1 MIKKII
7 LAVLLVGF
15 TGVLVWGGVNRTLAK
30 TGNDEGSNG
39 QGEGQYQSQG
49 ENRGQQ
55 RNTHEELDLQ
65 VDAHENVSGQAGNG
79 NGLALDSS
87 QSELANSQGNQGNG
101 NGGGRGGNGGRGQG
115 QGGGQGNQA
124 LDGDEIQAL
133 QMALDDEYHALAVYQ
148 SVIDTFGDVEPF
160 VEIAQ
165 SEQRHIEAL
174 IKHFDKYGVPVPE
187 NDWIGEIPAFESVA
201 AACQAGAQAE
211 IANAALYDQL
221 FSMTDDPGLIQVFTN
236 LSQAS
241 LESHLP
247 QFEACQ

>member
-87 QSELANSQGNQGNG
+87 
-101 NGGGRGGNGGRGQG
+101 
-115 QGGGQGNQA
+115 
-124 LDGDEIQAL
+124 
-133 QMALDDEYHALAVYQ
+133 
-148 SVIDTFGDVEPF
+148 
-160 VEIAQ
+160 
-165 SEQRHIEAL
+165 
-174 IKHFDKYGVPVPE
+174 
-187 NDWIGEIPAFESVA
+187 
-201 AACQAGAQAE
+201 
-211 IANAALYDQL
+211 
-221 FSMTDDPGLIQVFTN
+221 
-236 LSQAS
+236 
-241 LESHLP
+241 
-247 QFEACQ
+247 